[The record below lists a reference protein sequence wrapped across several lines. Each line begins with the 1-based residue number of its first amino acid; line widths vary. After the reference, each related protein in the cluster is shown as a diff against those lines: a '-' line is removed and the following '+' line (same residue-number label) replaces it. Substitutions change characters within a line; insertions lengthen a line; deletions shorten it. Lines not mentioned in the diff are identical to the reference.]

1 MWQWIGDANETGAG
15 TARENETE
23 RGKGI
28 ATAGET
34 GTGTGK
40 ERGTGTGRE
49 RERGRKGESDR
60 VLGPGLL
67 WTGTVDQHPT
77 IGRTEI
83 EIVGGS
89 GKGAK
94 EERGVERETEVGNEK
109 EVETEEMRGLKIRGV
124 RNGETKETA
133 AMDWMAKGQPLWRS
147 LSTEL
152 QVRPRLSLLLQMQWM
167 KMRSL

>member
-1 MWQWIGDANETGAG
+1 MWQWIVDANETEAG

-23 RGKGI
+23 RGKGKGI

-40 ERGTGTGRE
+40 EREIGTEIG

-67 WTGTVDQHPT
+67 WTGTVDRHPT

-83 EIVGGS
+83 ETVGGS
-89 GKGAK
+89 EKGAK
-94 EERGVERETEVGNEK
+94 EEREVGRETEVGNEK
-109 EVETEEMRGLKIRGV
+109 EVETEEMRGL
-124 RNGETKETA
+124 
-133 AMDWMAKGQPLWRS
+133 
-147 LSTEL
+147 
-152 QVRPRLSLLLQMQWM
+152 
-167 KMRSL
+167 